1 MTDNL
6 LEIDDLN
13 VSFRT
18 FAGTVRAV
26 RGVSLH
32 LKKRETLALV
42 GESGSGKSVI
52 CRSIMGLLAKNAVID
67 SGEIRFHGEDL
78 LAKSSRELQRIRGKK
93 SP

>member
-32 LKKRETLALV
+32 LKNGKRWRWWA
-42 GESGSGKSVI
+42 
-52 CRSIMGLLAKNAVID
+52 
-67 SGEIRFHGEDL
+67 
-78 LAKSSRELQRIRGKK
+78 SRGRAN
-93 SP
+93 P